1 MTLGRG
7 RVAVVGTG
15 LIGASV
21 GLAAKRAGVERVAG
35 FDPHPGALSVAVELG
50 AVDSP
55 AGSIREAVEAAEL
68 VVVAAPVGAISA
80 CVAEAL
86 ASTDHGATVTD
97 VGSAKARIC
106 SAHAAES
113 RFVGGHPLAGSERH
127 GPQHASADLFVGSTW
142 FLTPLAGTDK
152 ARRRQIRGF
161 VSRLGAKP
169 VEIDPIAHDQLVAL
183 TSHLPHA
190 LANLLVNQ
198 VGGAS
203 VAGHDALATAG
214 ASFREMTR
222 VAGANPGIW
231 VDIFL
236 ENAGA
241 IGAALAEHRRL
252 VEELE
257 ELLRRGDRDA
267 LSGWIEEAAGKRLA

>member
-1 MTLGRG
+1 MTVDGG

-35 FDPHPGALSVAVELG
+35 FDRDPGALSVAVELG

-55 AGSIREAVEAAEL
+55 AGSLREAVEAAEL
-68 VVVAAPVGAISA
+68 VVVAAPVGAIPA

-86 ASTDHGATVTD
+86 AATDHGATVTD
-97 VGSAKARIC
+97 VGSTKARIC
-106 SAHAAES
+106 SAHGTES

-142 FLTPLAGTDK
+142 FLTPLAGTDN
-152 ARRRQIRGF
+152 ARRRQIHGF

-169 VEIDPIAHDQLVAL
+169 VEIDPNAHDQLVAL

-203 VAGHDALATAG
+203 IAGHDALATAG

-236 ENAGA
+236 ENAEA

-252 VEELE
+252 VKELE
-257 ELLRRGDRDA
+257 ELLRRGDDDA
-267 LSGWIEEAAGKRLA
+267 LSGWIEEAARRRPG